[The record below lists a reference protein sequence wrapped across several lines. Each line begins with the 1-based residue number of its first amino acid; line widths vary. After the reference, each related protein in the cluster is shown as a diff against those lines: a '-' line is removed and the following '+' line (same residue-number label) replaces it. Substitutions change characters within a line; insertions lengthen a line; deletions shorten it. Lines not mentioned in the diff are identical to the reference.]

1 MKLTKK
7 EIMHI
12 LNGGGEMKVPL
23 SHEEKL
29 EVVRRFELHGMI
41 EEPKF
46 AIAIP
51 DKEDQD
57 GYAVYDRSHGWLAGY
72 DKREIAED
80 KSLHFTMSEID
91 SHEVLSKLKH
101 FIMEVD

>member
-1 MKLTKK
+1 MKLTKN
-7 EIMHI
+7 EIMMV

-41 EEPKF
+41 VIEKF

-51 DKEDQD
+51 DVTDHTF
-57 GYAVYDRSHGWLAGY
+57 AAYDKVHGWMGGY
-72 DKREIAED
+72 EKDEIISD
-80 KSLHFTMSEID
+80 TGFHWTMDEID
-91 SHEVLSKLKH
+91 HHEVLSKLKH